1 MLECK
6 RDPRRPSARFVRAR
20 KLAIEEDGAE
30 AICLGCAG
38 MGPLDKAVE
47 GALGVPVLDSVAC
60 GAKLL
65 EGLFDYGLATSRVTA
80 FRPPEE
86 KEHPPRPEPTASR

>member
-1 MLECK
+1 
-6 RDPRRPSARFVRAR
+6 
-20 KLAIEEDGAE
+20 
-30 AICLGCAG
+30 

-47 GALGVPVLDSVAC
+47 GALGVPVLDGVAC
-60 GAKLL
+60 GVKLL

-86 KEHPPRPEPTASR
+86 RSTFLGRSRPPLADDGLCRDQ

>member
-1 MLECK
+1 M
-6 RDPRRPSARFVRAR
+6 RAW
-20 KLAIEEDGAE
+20 
-30 AICLGCAG
+30 
-38 MGPLDKAVE
+38 GPLDKAVE

-60 GAKLL
+60 GVKLL